1 MFAAAGAACA
11 GATIYNKR
19 KTQNQQ
25 RGDDGSGYGMMATLE
40 AFYWRDGAASSHYNG
55 VLPHIHIVRLWPSLW
70 GTRRRPEHCL
80 PQQEDVQED
89 QDHGDGRWRGRRR

>member
-25 RGDDGSGYGMMATLE
+25 RGDDGSGYGD
-40 AFYWRDGAASSHYNG
+40 DGDFGG
-55 VLPHIHIVRLWPSLW
+55 VLLA
-70 GTRRRPEHCL
+70 
-80 PQQEDVQED
+80 
-89 QDHGDGRWRGRRR
+89 RWRCLITS